1 MKLVGKLWL
10 LFFTVVVLLGA
21 LRFTPSHIHTD
32 IRALL
37 PTSGNS
43 VSADKI
49 LAHSAETSRD
59 IWVLI
64 GSKTLDKAA
73 AGTQVFKHSLA
84 QEGLRASPPSETF
97 DVKAFAKALLP
108 YRNGFL
114 TVDDQ
119 AFLSSAKDDALLRR
133 ALALLYRPFATSF
146 APFQDDP
153 LGTFENA
160 LLQSAGQSPFQFSGP
175 CVSLRAPVDGLHYC
189 ALFIQSNES
198 MGATGA
204 MPITNALKKARH
216 SVLALDSD
224 ARIHSAGVTLI
235 SEEAASTASS
245 EATLIGSISAVAILL
260 LVILFFAQLTPVLI
274 TLTALA
280 ASLLFASACVVNL
293 FGEIHI
299 LTLVFGATLL
309 GICVDYVFHM
319 LCATAT
325 GLSGSQA
332 KAKLFQP
339 LSLSLLTTCI
349 GYAVMAFSPMP
360 GLRQMAVF
368 CITGLFAAYV
378 NVLFVASHYMS
389 AAQPTRTATA
399 FARGFARL
407 PRINGTNKT
416 IFIAALLIASTVGI
430 LQLKTQNELA
440 LLNRIPAELMSD
452 VQFVGRALSPA
463 SPGQLFVIQG
473 SDSESVLQRNETLQK
488 RLAQLTADG
497 IIGMSPNPA
506 ALLPSQKSQRQA
518 QALTTEANRRA
529 LELTEKTLESDFP
542 APIESGVLLTPEIF
556 KRIAPASL
564 TRFWLSDTSL
574 LVPLSGVTAESL
586 PYLQKLAS
594 EVKGVRFVNTTAEVA
609 ESLAT
614 YRNGVLYTL
623 LFALGVIA
631 VILALGLGRRFLHFW
646 MHTALSIVL
655 TLGVCGFA
663 GMPFSLFSV
672 LPLVLVVGLG
682 VDYAIILY
690 SEANPIAARNS
701 VFLAASSTLLAF
713 GLLAFSS
720 TPALHIFGLTLL
732 IAMASVLLTTVLLR
746 PET

>member
-1 MKLVGKLWL
+1 M
-10 LFFTVVVLLGA
+10 
-21 LRFTPSHIHTD
+21 
-32 IRALL
+32 
-37 PTSGNS
+37 
-43 VSADKI
+43 
-49 LAHSAETSRD
+49 
-59 IWVLI
+59 
-64 GSKTLDKAA
+64 
-73 AGTQVFKHSLA
+73 
-84 QEGLRASPPSETF
+84 
-97 DVKAFAKALLP
+97 
-108 YRNGFL
+108 
-114 TVDDQ
+114 
-119 AFLSSAKDDALLRR
+119 
-133 ALALLYRPFATSF
+133 
-146 APFQDDP
+146 
-153 LGTFENA
+153 
-160 LLQSAGQSPFQFSGP
+160 
-175 CVSLRAPVDGLHYC
+175 
-189 ALFIQSNES
+189 
-198 MGATGA
+198 
-204 MPITNALKKARH
+204 
-216 SVLALDSD
+216 
-224 ARIHSAGVTLI
+224 
-235 SEEAASTASS
+235 
-245 EATLIGSISAVAILL
+245 
-260 LVILFFAQLTPVLI
+260 ILFFAQLTPVLI

-631 VILALGLGRRFLHFW
+631 VILALSLGRRFLHFW
-646 MHTALSIVL
+646 MPTALSIVL

>member
-1 MKLVGKLWL
+1 
-10 LFFTVVVLLGA
+10 
-21 LRFTPSHIHTD
+21 
-32 IRALL
+32 
-37 PTSGNS
+37 
-43 VSADKI
+43 
-49 LAHSAETSRD
+49 
-59 IWVLI
+59 
-64 GSKTLDKAA
+64 
-73 AGTQVFKHSLA
+73 
-84 QEGLRASPPSETF
+84 
-97 DVKAFAKALLP
+97 
-108 YRNGFL
+108 
-114 TVDDQ
+114 
-119 AFLSSAKDDALLRR
+119 
-133 ALALLYRPFATSF
+133 
-146 APFQDDP
+146 
-153 LGTFENA
+153 
-160 LLQSAGQSPFQFSGP
+160 
-175 CVSLRAPVDGLHYC
+175 
-189 ALFIQSNES
+189 
-198 MGATGA
+198 
-204 MPITNALKKARH
+204 
-216 SVLALDSD
+216 
-224 ARIHSAGVTLI
+224 
-235 SEEAASTASS
+235 
-245 EATLIGSISAVAILL
+245 
-260 LVILFFAQLTPVLI
+260 
-274 TLTALA
+274 
-280 ASLLFASACVVNL
+280 
-293 FGEIHI
+293 
-299 LTLVFGATLL
+299 
-309 GICVDYVFHM
+309 
-319 LCATAT
+319 
-325 GLSGSQA
+325 
-332 KAKLFQP
+332 
-339 LSLSLLTTCI
+339 
-349 GYAVMAFSPMP
+349 
-360 GLRQMAVF
+360 MAVF

-378 NVLFVASHYMS
+378 NVLFVASHCMS
-389 AAQPTRTATA
+389 ATQPTRTATA

-473 SDSESVLQRNETLQK
+473 SDSESVLQKNETLQK
-488 RLAQLTADG
+488 LLAQLTADG

-506 ALLPSQKSQRQA
+506 ALLPSLKSQRQA
-518 QALTTEANRRA
+518 QALTTKANRRA

-574 LVPLSGVTAESL
+574 LVPLSGITAESL

-594 EVKGVRFVNTTAEVA
+594 EVEGVRFVNTTAEVA

-631 VILALGLGRRFLHFW
+631 VILALSLGRRFLHFW
-646 MHTALSIVL
+646 MPTALSIVL

>member
-49 LAHSAETSRD
+49 LAHSAESSRD

-440 LLNRIPAELMSD
+440 
-452 VQFVGRALSPA
+452 

-646 MHTALSIVL
+646 MPTALSIVL

>member
-1 MKLVGKLWL
+1 MGGNIFPSAILSVATTDAQVITPTDSMYLGNPKSCIAIRVKSRTAYSRVRIEVAETPFFSRSVSEFVLNKPRTEYTIYPDIIWNYEALKNNLQAEPVSVAVTVEMNGKELGQRVRT
-10 LFFTVVVLLGA
+10 FSVRSVNECLLGYVA
-21 LRFTPSHIHTD
+21 
-32 IRALL
+32 
-37 PTSGNS
+37 N
-43 VSADKI
+43 
-49 LAHSAETSRD
+49 
-59 IWVLI
+59 
-64 GSKTLDKAA
+64 
-73 AGTQVFKHSLA
+73 GTKFH
-84 QEGLRASPPSETF
+84 
-97 DVKAFAKALLP
+97 D
-108 YRNGFL
+108 
-114 TVDDQ
+114 
-119 AFLSSAKDDALLRR
+119 
-133 ALALLYRPFATSF
+133 
-146 APFQDDP
+146 
-153 LGTFENA
+153 
-160 LLQSAGQSPFQFSGP
+160 
-175 CVSLRAPVDGLHYC
+175 
-189 ALFIQSNES
+189 
-198 MGATGA
+198 TG
-204 MPITNALKKARH
+204 I
-216 SVLALDSD
+216 
-224 ARIHSAGVTLI
+224 
-235 SEEAASTASS
+235 
-245 EATLIGSISAVAILL
+245 
-260 LVILFFAQLTPVLI
+260 F
-274 TLTALA
+274 
-280 ASLLFASACVVNL
+280 
-293 FGEIHI
+293 
-299 LTLVFGATLL
+299 
-309 GICVDYVFHM
+309 
-319 LCATAT
+319 
-325 GLSGSQA
+325 
-332 KAKLFQP
+332 
-339 LSLSLLTTCI
+339 
-349 GYAVMAFSPMP
+349 
-360 GLRQMAVF
+360 
-368 CITGLFAAYV
+368 FAAYV
-378 NVLFVASHYMS
+378 NVLFVASHYMN

-542 APIESGVLLTPEIF
+542 APIEGGVLLTPEIF

-646 MHTALSIVL
+646 MPTALSIVL

-672 LPLVLVVGLG
+672 LPRVLVVGLG